1 MCNKGRRIRSAGV
14 DGNADYGVLVLIV
27 PVAFVPRDRD
37 TAREVSVPL
46 WWSWISFVWI
56 EATEGIDQV
65 FYDGPGESEFVRK
78 ILMPKLL

>member
-56 EATEGIDQV
+56 EATEGIKFSTMDQ
-65 FYDGPGESEFVRK
+65 GNRN
-78 ILMPKLL
+78 LLEKF